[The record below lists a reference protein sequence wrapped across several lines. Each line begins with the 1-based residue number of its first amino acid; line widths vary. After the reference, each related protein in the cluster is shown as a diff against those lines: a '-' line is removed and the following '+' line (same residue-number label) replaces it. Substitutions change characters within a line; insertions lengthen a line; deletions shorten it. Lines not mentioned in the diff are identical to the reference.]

1 MHTSAML
8 ATFAKI
14 FVLPPLSLFL
24 IYLIGMLIS
33 KWRPRTGLTLRISSI
48 FLLFFIST
56 GIGSWLLVRP
66 LESLEQALT
75 SDKNT
80 HAEAIVILTAGRIES
95 SPEYH
100 HQDIPDYIALARIR
114 YGAHLYRATGLP
126 ILVTGGLGQSSG
138 NTETLAVGMKRALE
152 QDFLIPV
159 KWVENNARNTEENAY
174 YSARILK
181 QSGVKRVLLVT
192 DAMHMRRARMAFERS
207 GLQVVSAPTMFLA
220 DTECVPWN
228 LFTSAENMRRSHYAL
243 YEWLGLLWYRVEAWL
258 N

>member
-24 IYLIGMLIS
+24 IYLVGMLIS
-33 KWRPRTGLTLRISSI
+33 KWRPRTSLILRIGSI

-56 GIGSWLLVRP
+56 GIGSWLLIRP
-66 LESLEQALT
+66 LESLEPALA

-114 YGAHLYRATGLP
+114 YGAHLYRTTGLP

-138 NTETLAVGMKRALE
+138 NTETLAVGMRRALE

-159 KWVENNARNTEENAY
+159 KWAENNARNTEENAY
-174 YSARILK
+174 YSARILQ
-181 QSGVKRVLLVT
+181 QSGIKRVLLVT
-192 DAMHMRRARMAFERS
+192 DAMHMRRARMAFERN
-207 GLQVVSAPTMFLA
+207 GLQVVPAPTMFLA
-220 DTECVPWN
+220 DTDCAPWN

-243 YEWLGLLWYRVEAWL
+243 YEWLGLLWYRVEAWF